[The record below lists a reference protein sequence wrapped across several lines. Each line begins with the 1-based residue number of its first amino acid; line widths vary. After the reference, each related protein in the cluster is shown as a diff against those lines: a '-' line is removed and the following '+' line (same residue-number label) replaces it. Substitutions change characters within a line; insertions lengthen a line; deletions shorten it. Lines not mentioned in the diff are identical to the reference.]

1 MNNLHK
7 FLISTGVLLSAFFV
21 TLGEVFAVCPICM
34 MAVGAGVG
42 VSRWLG
48 ISEVIMSLWIGAFL
62 ATFAGLLVKKI
73 IKYFSFKGAKELLI
87 LAFYALALFALRIT
101 GLMGAPGNTILG
113 IDRVFLGIV
122 IGTIVFLLAFYLHE
136 TIKNKRGKVL
146 FPFQKVIIPLLALI
160 IASFIMYAFNI

>member
-21 TLGEVFAVCPICM
+21 TLGEALAVCPICM

-48 ISEVIMSLWIGAFL
+48 ISDAIMSLWIGAFL
-62 ATFAGLLVKKI
+62 ATFAGLLMNKLAKF
-73 IKYFSFKGAKELLI
+73 FSFKGAKELLL
-87 LAFYALALFALRIT
+87 LAFYVLALFTLRMT
-101 GLMGAPGNTILG
+101 GLIGIPGNTILG
-113 IDRVFLGIV
+113 IDRVIFGII
-122 IGTIVFLLAFYLHE
+122 IGTIMFVVAIYLHE

-146 FPFQKVIIPLLALI
+146 FPFQKVIIPLSMLI
-160 IASFIMYAFNI
+160 LTSFIMYAFNI